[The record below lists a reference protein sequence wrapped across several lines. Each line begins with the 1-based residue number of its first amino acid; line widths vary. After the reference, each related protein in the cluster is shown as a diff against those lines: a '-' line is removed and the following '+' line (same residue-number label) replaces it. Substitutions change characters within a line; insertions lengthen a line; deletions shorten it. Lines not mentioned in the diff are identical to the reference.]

1 MKRAILYITL
11 AAILLLSPLILVIS
25 SPRVMAAAPTVTSCT
40 PPTGNRGETGKSVV
54 IAGANFTGSTRVN
67 FGSEDWDFGT
77 AGEYTYDAGKIV
89 VSGGSAALVAPCYA
103 HWMYNESSGT
113 NVSDSSGNG
122 LNGTIVG
129 SPQYWVSGKLN
140 NCVRLAGQYV
150 DFGAI
155 ADWERTNVFS
165 AECWFKVSTITGN
178 AMLFGKELWSGTYRG
193 WSTYL
198 DASGMVYFL
207 LCNDFGTLNYLQ
219 VRTTAIG
226 FNNNAWHHAAWTYD
240 GSSSSTGVN
249 IYLDGALQ
257 TVSVLRDTLSGTIK
271 TSATMQ
277 MGAASASALWPG
289 DIDESVLYTSV
300 LSASDVTA
308 RYNGGAGTQTIIG
321 SYDTSDPPIVGNNT
335 LSFAQNLTSFAATA
349 TTPSGTEIRYQV
361 SVNNGSTYRY
371 WDGAIWT
378 TSDLTY
384 AQSSTAS
391 DINAHIS
398 TLGSSGT
405 FKVRAMLH
413 STGASTPILDN
424 IAVGSGITVNSFVV
438 DNSAQ
443 ITANVTIAWD
453 APLGARDV
461 IIKNADGEGVGSSKF
476 TINAPLPTVTGI
488 LPTGRNQGETSVSE
502 VITGTG
508 FIGATVVA
516 FSGTGIT
523 VDSFLVDNSTQITAT
538 ITVSGGAP
546 IGFRDVSVTT
556 PGGTGTGT
564 GIFEVRSLV
573 PIVTILAPDNGNRG
587 EAAKSEVITGQ
598 YFTGATV
605 VAFSGTGITV
615 NSFVVDLDTQIT
627 ANITIAWDATLG
639 LRDVS
644 VTTPVGTGTGLNK
657 YTVNAPTPTVT
668 GVAPANGDRGET
680 SKTVTLTGTGFI
692 GATVVAF
699 SGTGIIVNSFL
710 VDNSTQITS
719 NITIAW
725 DATLSVRNVSVTTP
739 GGTGTKNTA
748 FTVNAPLPTVTGA
761 TPSDGTRGDVG
772 KTVVIAGTGFIGAT
786 VVAFSATG
794 ITVNSFVVDNGLQI
808 TANIDI
814 SMVAS
819 LGAGDIVVTAP
830 GGVGTGIGTFTVYA
844 VATTVSVVS
853 PSEGDR
859 GETYSVSLTGTGF
872 TGATVVSFGDGTD
885 VSSYT
890 VDSDTHITAI
900 LDITAGATLGNRT
913 VSVTAPGGTGVKAE
927 GFSINAP
934 SGPFDPTGLIIC
946 AVCLCLT
953 GGGWYFR
960 NVPILMIAGLAWM
973 GLGIFELTGV
983 TQEGDIGHILGAIG
997 ALMAF
1002 VVFMKALVLWIGGKP
1017 EKVSEEEHYRR
1028 QLRRIAPA
1036 NPMLPSTRAPSSPSA
1051 PAAPKKPGRKEYH
1064 RWRRE
1069 QRGE

>member
-77 AGEYTYDAGKIV
+77 AGEYTYDAGKV
-89 VSGGSAALVAPCYA
+89 SVSGGAASLTAPCYA
-103 HWMYNESSGT
+103 HWSLNETTGT
-113 NVSDSSGNG
+113 NVPDTSGFG
-122 LNGTIVG
+122 RNGTTVNNP
-129 SPQYWVSGKLN
+129 SWVAGKLN
-140 NCVRLAGQYV
+140 NCLRFNGSSQYV
-150 DFGAI
+150 TFGNI
-155 ADWERTNVFS
+155 ADWESTDRFS
-165 AECWFKVSTITGN
+165 IAGWFKTSNPNG
-178 AMLFGKELWSGTYRG
+178 MLMSKMVQLGTYRG
-193 WSTYL
+193 WVVFNNAAGGVAVIISNDVSANLYL
-198 DASGMVYFL
+198 DKETTVGGLNNGAWHQYVVTYNGSRLASGV
-207 LCNDFGTLNYLQ
+207 T
-219 VRTTAIG
+219 
-226 FNNNAWHHAAWTYD
+226 
-240 GSSSSTGVN
+240 
-249 IYLDGALQ
+249 IYVDGAPAAC
-257 TVSVLRDTLSGTIK
+257 SVLRDTLGTGTIK
-271 TSATMQ
+271 NAIACEM
-277 MGAASASALWPG
+277 AARNEALFYIG
-289 DIDESVLYTSV
+289 DMDETVLYTRE
-300 LSASDVTA
+300 LSAGDVTTLW
-308 RYNGGAGTQTIIG
+308 NGGAGTESVG
-321 SYDTSDPPIVGNNT
+321 SYATDDPPIVGNNT
-335 LSFAQNLTSFAATA
+335 LSFAQNLTSFVATA

-476 TINAPLPTVTGI
+476 TINAPLPTVIGI

-761 TPSDGTRGDVG
+761 TPIYGTRGDVG